1 VYLEPPCAL
10 NARCVYVCSRRRP
23 GRRSAAQLL
32 TRGEAWRIAA
42 NAKLPEAVTAITRGR
57 RGDPASSRFRGR
69 PPAGMA
75 LARPRSPSRRSLIG
89 LGLKRNAAEVSSQVG
104 YTINGSRL
112 NRDSNEARRIAA
124 NIAKLP
130 ELLKRRA

>member
-1 VYLEPPCAL
+1 VDQWADGATPLPP
-10 NARCVYVCSRRRP
+10 
-23 GRRSAAQLL
+23 GFEAA
-32 TRGEAWRIAA
+32 
-42 NAKLPEAVTAITRGR
+42 
-57 RGDPASSRFRGR
+57 
-69 PPAGMA
+69 PPAGMT
-75 LARPRSPSRRSLIG
+75 LTRPRSPSRRSLIG

-130 ELLKRRA
+130 ELLRPRRLSEA

>member
-1 VYLEPPCAL
+1 
-10 NARCVYVCSRRRP
+10 
-23 GRRSAAQLL
+23 
-32 TRGEAWRIAA
+32 
-42 NAKLPEAVTAITRGR
+42 
-57 RGDPASSRFRGR
+57 
-69 PPAGMA
+69 MA
-75 LARPRSPSRRSLIG
+75 LTRPRSPSRRSLIG

-130 ELLKRRA
+130 ELLRRSRRLSEADEVAAAHFTTVRTMSA

>member
-1 VYLEPPCAL
+1 
-10 NARCVYVCSRRRP
+10 
-23 GRRSAAQLL
+23 
-32 TRGEAWRIAA
+32 
-42 NAKLPEAVTAITRGR
+42 
-57 RGDPASSRFRGR
+57 
-69 PPAGMA
+69 MA
-75 LARPRSPSRRSLIG
+75 LTRPRSPSRRSLIG

-130 ELLKRRA
+130 GRRCGKVTTATASPEPGGAAGAAVRLFF

>member
-1 VYLEPPCAL
+1 
-10 NARCVYVCSRRRP
+10 
-23 GRRSAAQLL
+23 
-32 TRGEAWRIAA
+32 
-42 NAKLPEAVTAITRGR
+42 
-57 RGDPASSRFRGR
+57 
-69 PPAGMA
+69 
-75 LARPRSPSRRSLIG
+75 LIG

-130 ELLKRRA
+130 ELLRKPTYKPSRRAFSSRAGNTRQLGPGELSSPAQGQRRGQKRKRRRE

>member
-1 VYLEPPCAL
+1 
-10 NARCVYVCSRRRP
+10 
-23 GRRSAAQLL
+23 
-32 TRGEAWRIAA
+32 
-42 NAKLPEAVTAITRGR
+42 
-57 RGDPASSRFRGR
+57 
-69 PPAGMA
+69 MA
-75 LARPRSPSRRSLIG
+75 LTRPRSPSRRSLIG

-130 ELLKRRA
+130 ELMRKPGASIDKLPLKNPAAAW

>member
-1 VYLEPPCAL
+1 
-10 NARCVYVCSRRRP
+10 
-23 GRRSAAQLL
+23 
-32 TRGEAWRIAA
+32 
-42 NAKLPEAVTAITRGR
+42 
-57 RGDPASSRFRGR
+57 
-69 PPAGMA
+69 MA

-89 LGLKRNAAEVSSQVG
+89 LGLKRNAAEVSSRVG

-130 ELLKRRA
+130 ELLRRKD